1 MPSAEQVLQR
11 LEWQVIRPLDGLLQG
26 DYRSLFFGSGLDLAG
41 VREYEPG
48 DDIRYMDW
56 NITARLS
63 VPYVRQYME
72 DREINAWFLLDL
84 TPSVDFGT
92 RTRTKRDL
100 LVEFVGVVARLLTR
114 RGNRVG
120 ALLYTGRL
128 EGVVRCRSGRLQV
141 LRLLNDL
148 MRPPAARRSGLTDLG
163 ELLEAAR
170 AVIARRSLVFV
181 VSDFI
186 STPGWERL
194 LRTFGRRHDVV
205 GVRIADIA
213 EEELP
218 DVGGIF
224 LEDAET
230 GDQLF
235 VDTSDGGLRARFRQL
250 ADHRK
255 RAVSEAFERAHA
267 DLLSLST
274 EDDLV
279 AAIVR
284 FNALRKERRRVA
296 RAAAALP

>member
-56 NITARLS
+56 NITARLT

-72 DREINAWFLLDL
+72 DREIDAWFLLDL

-100 LVEFVGVVARLLTR
+100 LIEFVGVVARLLTR

-120 ALLYTGRL
+120 ALWYTGRL

-148 MRPPAARRSGLTDLG
+148 MRPPAARRAGLTDLG

-170 AVIARRSLVFV
+170 AMIARRSLVFV
-181 VSDFI
+181 VSDFV
-186 STPGWERL
+186 STPGWERQ
-194 LRTFGRRHDVV
+194 LRTFSRRHDVV
-205 GVRIADIA
+205 GVRIVDIA
-213 EEELP
+213 EEDLP

-235 VDTSDGGLRARFRQL
+235 VNTSDAGVRARFRQL

-284 FNALRKERRRVA
+284 FNALRMERRRAA
-296 RAAAALP
+296 RAAAALA

>member
-1 MPSAEQVLQR
+1 MPSAEHVLQR

-56 NITARLS
+56 NITARLT
-63 VPYVRQYME
+63 VPYVRKYME

-100 LVEFVGVVARLLTR
+100 LIEFVGVVARLLTR

-128 EGVVRCRSGRLQV
+128 EGVVGCRSGRLQV

-148 MRPPAARRSGLTDLG
+148 MRPPAARRPGLTDLG
-163 ELLEAAR
+163 ELLEAGR

-181 VSDFI
+181 VSDFV

-235 VDTSDGGLRARFRQL
+235 VDTSDAGVRAKFRQS
-250 ADHRK
+250 ADRRK
-255 RAVSEAFERAHA
+255 QAVSEAFERAHA

-296 RAAAALP
+296 RAAAAVS